1 MLDKPRF
8 GAVTMSFRAFVAGI
22 LGLSKTDESSSTEKD
37 LLAAVEHVA
46 GKVDPKVRWA
56 SNYRQRLKPAVRRT
70 LAYADELVEKIPG
83 PYPIHPDAWD
93 KDPLVHSLF
102 TSPRQVERRFYADP
116 EIQNFFQHSGTDA
129 GYAVLTMT
137 KQEKTVFGTESW
149 GELVRRD
156 VPQISVEFTDH
167 RVLLSASDEAEFR
180 RELTEELLTYLAG
193 QALEEIL
200 ALKSWHQ
207 ELVQEREILDM
218 QLKIRKSGNRGIR
231 LLQNEDEVMQMLAA
245 ENVLADLHQKIREV
259 RRQLDEPGDYVEH
272 VEKVLLHPETYL
284 SVDRETLRLNEM
296 GMKIK
301 TESSVPVN
309 EFTLGQVNLKN
320 GHRRWAALV
329 RCFRTDA

>member
-1 MLDKPRF
+1 
-8 GAVTMSFRAFVAGI
+8 MSFRAFVAGI
-22 LGLSKTDESSSTEKD
+22 LGLSKTDESSSPEKD

-70 LAYADELVEKIPG
+70 LEYADELVEKIPG
-83 PYPIHPDAWD
+83 PYPVHPEAWD

-102 TSPRQVERRFYADP
+102 TSPRQVERLFYEDP
-116 EIQNFFQHSGTDA
+116 EIQKFFQHSRTDA

-137 KQEKTVFGTESW
+137 KQEKTVFGTESR
-149 GELVRRD
+149 GKLVKRD
-156 VPQISVEFTDH
+156 VARISVEFTDH

-218 QLKIRKSGNRGIR
+218 QLKIRKSGNRGIG

-245 ENVLADLHQKIREV
+245 ENVLSELHQKIREV
-259 RRQLDEPGDYVEH
+259 RSQLDEPGDYVEH

-284 SVDRETLRLNEM
+284 SVDRETLRLNKM
-296 GMKIK
+296 GIKINSG
-301 TESSVPVN
+301 SSEPVN
-309 EFTLGQVNLKN
+309 EFTLGEVKLKN
-320 GHRRWAALV
+320 GRRRWAALV
-329 RCFRTDA
+329 RCFRTDP

>member
-1 MLDKPRF
+1 
-8 GAVTMSFRAFVAGI
+8 MSFRSFVAGI
-22 LGLSKTDESSSTEKD
+22 LGLAKSDESDSAEKD

-70 LAYADELVEKIPG
+70 LQYADELVEKIPG
-83 PYPIHPDAWD
+83 PYPIHPEAWD

-116 EIQNFFQHSGTDA
+116 EIRKFFQHSRTDQ
-129 GYAVLTMT
+129 GYAVLTTT
-137 KQEKTVFGTESW
+137 KQEKTVFGTKRRGKLLE
-149 GELVRRD
+149 RD

-167 RVLLSASDEAEFR
+167 RVLLATAGEAELR

-272 VEKVLLHPETYL
+272 VVKVLLHPETYL

-296 GMKIK
+296 GMKIEA
-301 TESSVPVN
+301 ESTVPVN
-309 EFTLGQVNLKN
+309 EFTLGQVKLKN

-329 RCFRTDA
+329 RCSRTDP